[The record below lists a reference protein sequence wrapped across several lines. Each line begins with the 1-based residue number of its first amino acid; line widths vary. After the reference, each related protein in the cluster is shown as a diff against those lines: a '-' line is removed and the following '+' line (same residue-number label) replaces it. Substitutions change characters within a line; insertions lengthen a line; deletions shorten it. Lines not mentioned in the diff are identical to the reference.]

1 MARILVV
8 DDDHDIC
15 EVLEMGLT
23 HAGHE
28 VRIAAD
34 GASALRLARAEP
46 FDLIITDIFMPGK
59 EGIET
64 IMEIRRDF
72 PAVKVVAMSGGGR
85 TGDLHYLRDA
95 VALGAV
101 RTLRK
106 PFGRAELLDAVRAA
120 LGG

>member
-15 EVLEMGLT
+15 EVLAMGLT

-28 VRIAAD
+28 VRVAAD
-34 GASALRLARAEP
+34 GASALRHVRAEP

>member
-28 VRIAAD
+28 VRVAAD
-34 GASALRLARAEP
+34 GASALRLVRAEP
-46 FDLIITDIFMPGK
+46 FDPIMTDIFMPGK

-64 IMEIRRDF
+64 IMELRRDF
-72 PAVKVVAMSGGGR
+72 PAPKLVAMSRAGR
-85 TGDLHYLRDA
+85 PCGRPALPDAPPLRPP
-95 VALGAV
+95 
-101 RTLRK
+101 RN
-106 PFGRAELLDAVRAA
+106 
-120 LGG
+120 

>member
-28 VRIAAD
+28 VRVAAD
-34 GASALRLARAEP
+34 GASALRLVRAQP
-46 FDLIITDIFMPGK
+46 LHLIITDIFMPGK

-72 PAVKVVAMSGGGR
+72 PAVKVVAVSGGGR
-85 TGDLHYLRDA
+85 EGGPPSRRRARAPRGGPTPRHALR
-95 VALGAV
+95 
-101 RTLRK
+101 
-106 PFGRAELLDAVRAA
+106 
-120 LGG
+120 

>member
-15 EVLEMGLT
+15 EVLAMGLK

-28 VRIAAD
+28 VRVAAD
-34 GASALRLARAEP
+34 GASALRP

>member
-28 VRIAAD
+28 VRVAAD
-34 GASALRLARAEP
+34 GASALRLVRAEP

-64 IMEIRRDF
+64 IMEIRPDF
-72 PAVKVVAMSGGGR
+72 PAVKVVAMSRGGR
-85 TGDLHYLRDA
+85 AGGLPHPPR
-95 VALGAV
+95 ALPPRPV
-101 RTLRK
+101 PT
-106 PFGRAELLDAVRAA
+106 PPH
-120 LGG
+120 